1 MKYLLL
7 FLLALVS
14 VGSDAHRIAAAEEAR
29 LSTADQEITYSG
41 GDGSS
46 LAQAVVI
53 ENAKGEGDGVAAEY
67 AWLRD
72 KFPGFKMEGQSIV
85 TGGKDGKVYDSLNG
99 TKADGTKATFYFDIT
114 AFFGK
119 Y

>member
-14 VGSDAHRIAAAEEAR
+14 VGSDAHRGAVAKEAAAV
-29 LSTADQEITYSG
+29 QEIKYSG

-53 ENAKGEGDGVAAEY
+53 ENAKGEDDGVAAEY
-67 AWLRD
+67 AWIRD
-72 KFPGFKMEGQSIV
+72 KFPGFKMEGQSII
-85 TGGKDGKVYDSLNG
+85 TGDKDGKVYDGLNG
-99 TKADGTKATFYFDIT
+99 TRADGTKATFYFDIT